1 MFYKSFS
8 MSELSVLDEEP
19 QPKKSKKHK
28 NGFHNDPL
36 QTKTVSQL
44 QQDLASLDKEKK
56 KNGMS
61 FQ

>member
-1 MFYKSFS
+1 

-19 QPKKSKKHK
+19 QPQKKSKKHK